1 MRLVRFGAPGE
12 EKPGLIDDE
21 HVLRDLSHEIDD
33 IAGSVLSRDGLAH
46 LASIDPKSLPKAD
59 PSHRLGPPVGRI
71 GHFLGIGRNYEEHAK
86 ETGAETPTE
95 PLVFSKA
102 PSAIGGPHD
111 DIIMPKD
118 ATKLDYEAEIAIVIG
133 EEALYV
139 SEAEAMDHVA
149 GFCLCND
156 VTERTFQKDRGGQ
169 FIKGK
174 SSPGFGPLGPWL
186 VTKDRIENPQA
197 FDIWLNVN
205 GEPRQKGTSAD
216 MIFSFATIVSHISH
230 FMKLMPGDVI
240 TTGTPAGVGAGMTP
254 PRFLKIGD
262 IVTLGASGLGE
273 QRLVV
278 VERGA

>member
-1 MRLVRFGAPGE
+1 
-12 EKPGLIDDE
+12 
-21 HVLRDLSHEIDD
+21 
-33 IAGSVLSRDGLAH
+33 
-46 LASIDPKSLPKAD
+46 
-59 PSHRLGPPVGRI
+59 
-71 GHFLGIGRNYEEHAK
+71 
-86 ETGAETPTE
+86 
-95 PLVFSKA
+95 
-102 PSAIGGPHD
+102 
-111 DIIMPKD
+111 MPKD